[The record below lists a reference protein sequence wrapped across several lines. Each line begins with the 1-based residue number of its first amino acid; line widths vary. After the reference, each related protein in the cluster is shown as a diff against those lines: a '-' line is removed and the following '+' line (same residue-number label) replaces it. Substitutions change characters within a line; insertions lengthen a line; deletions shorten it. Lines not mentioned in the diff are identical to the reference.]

1 MLNVCKPPT
10 VYFQEESKMDIS
22 YFFMVVIT
30 ILALIFTL
38 FFRKQI
44 IATKIGFISWIS
56 LSLYFPIEYLIIKA
70 TTAPYNFLTQP
81 MSDLGVTTCGI
92 NTHLLAPYEVCSP
105 YHLLM
110 NWTFTVTG
118 IVTFVGA
125 ICLHQFWPNNKQTK
139 IATGLLVIFG
149 LSYNI
154 SGIFPADVS
163 FLWHTLGALPGM
175 VVQIPALLLIGLAIR
190 KIMPKLA
197 IWTYFSTLL
206 TTCSLVLLFFQ
217 TSLNLPGGLLQRILY
232 GSIYLWMTVTAIV
245 LWRRKG

>member
-1 MLNVCKPPT
+1 
-10 VYFQEESKMDIS
+10 MDLS
-22 YFFMVVIT
+22 YFFMMVIT
-30 ILALIFTL
+30 ILALIFAL
-38 FFRKQI
+38 FFRKYI
-44 IATKIGFISWIS
+44 IAIKIGFISWIL
-56 LSLYFPIEYLIIKA
+56 LSVYFPIEYLVIQA

-92 NTHLLAPYEVCSP
+92 NTHILAPYEVCSP

-118 IVTFVGA
+118 IVIFVGA
-125 ICLHQFWPNNKQTK
+125 ICLQQFWPDSKKTK

-149 LSYNI
+149 LSYSI

-175 VVQIPALLLIGLAIR
+175 VVQIPALLLIGIAIH
-190 KIMPKLA
+190 KTMPILA
-197 IWTYFSTLL
+197 IWTYISTLL
-206 TTCSLVLLFFQ
+206 TTCSLVFLFYQPSFI
-217 TSLNLPGGLLQRILY
+217 NLPGGLLQRILY

-245 LWRRKG
+245 LWRKKE